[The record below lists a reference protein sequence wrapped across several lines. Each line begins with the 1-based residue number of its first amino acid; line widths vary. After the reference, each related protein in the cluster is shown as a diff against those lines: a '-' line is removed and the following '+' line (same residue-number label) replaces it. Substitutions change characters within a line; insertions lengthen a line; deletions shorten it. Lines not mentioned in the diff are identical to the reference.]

1 MFSDYACKINCSI
14 PVNNVFRYFVINYN
28 GKESEK
34 QYTHTHTHTHTHI
47 YQNHFAVQ
55 KKLTQVCKSTVF
67 QLKKCLAYV
76 YTVVR

>member
-34 QYTHTHTHTHTHI
+34 QYTHTHTHTHTLPLI
-47 YQNHFAVQ
+47 FFSI
-55 KKLTQVCKSTVF
+55 K
-67 QLKKCLAYV
+67 V
-76 YTVVR
+76 YHRILNIVPWAIQ